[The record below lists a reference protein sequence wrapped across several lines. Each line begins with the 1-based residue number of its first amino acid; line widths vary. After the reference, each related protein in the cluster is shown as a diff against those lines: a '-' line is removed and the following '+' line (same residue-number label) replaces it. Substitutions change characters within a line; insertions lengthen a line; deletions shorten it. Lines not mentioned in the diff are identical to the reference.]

1 MSTEPLFKGLIFD
14 EFDQPVETSTIGSEP
29 CYVVNDAG
37 FMRHILSHEVDK
49 QVLESLGSQISGNED
64 VIATQTAKMLGQE
77 DLFSYAII
85 QNQLKNLG
93 KQFDQLLQT
102 GIPEEARVYLGM
114 TGFKVII
121 DVHGELMKVVQ
132 PTAPAPDDPDGN
144 DEGE

>member
-1 MSTEPLFKGLIFD
+1 M
-14 EFDQPVETSTIGSEP
+14 
-29 CYVVNDAG
+29 CN
-37 FMRHILSHEVDK
+37 FMITKDRKCLLAKNKELCHIHEK
-49 QVLESLGSQISGNED
+49 KI
-64 VIATQTAKMLGQE
+64 M
-77 DLFSYAII
+77 

-93 KQFDQLLQT
+93 KQFDQLLQA